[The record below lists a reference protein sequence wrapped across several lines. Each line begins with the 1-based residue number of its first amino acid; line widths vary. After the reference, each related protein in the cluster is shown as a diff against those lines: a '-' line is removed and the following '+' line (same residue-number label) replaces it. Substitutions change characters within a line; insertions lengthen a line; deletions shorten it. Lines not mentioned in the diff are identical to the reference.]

1 MDLRSHPPRGAQLA
15 PLPSVRTDPRI
26 ARTRRLLHDALLS
39 LARERDLDT
48 IAVADIADRATINR
62 STFYQHYPDKETLLA
77 DALDEQARL
86 AGADLSALLPL
97 EVSDQPPEILVRYVE
112 HLDENAAL
120 YRRSLSET
128 GSPLALARLRRRITT
143 IVTTGIECHG
153 FDPGDAGLPLEIAAA
168 SVTGSLVGVL
178 TTWLEMEPRP
188 STASAASWAWQM
200 LVPAHRPVPLLA
212 DGPESTPDAERGR
225 DEGAAAPGW
234 CAPRA

>member
-1 MDLRSHPPRGAQLA
+1 MDLRTDPPPAAQPEA
-15 PLPSVRTDPRI
+15 RTDPRI

-97 EVSDQPPEILVRYVE
+97 DESDQPPALLVRYLE

-120 YRRSLSET
+120 YRRALGET
-128 GSPLALARLRRRITT
+128 GSPLTTARLRRRMTT
-143 IVTTGIECHG
+143 IVTTGLEGHG
-153 FDPGDAGLPLEIAAA
+153 FSPGEEDLPVAIAAA
-168 SVTGSLVGVL
+168 SITGSLIGVL
-178 TTWLEMEPRP
+178 TAWLEMTPRP
-188 STASAASWAWQM
+188 STERAASWVWQM
-200 LVPAHRPVPLLA
+200 LVPARQHDPF
-212 DGPESTPDAERGR
+212 SAERTGTAR
-225 DEGAAAPGW
+225 CGSPCGT
-234 CAPRA
+234 

>member
-1 MDLRSHPPRGAQLA
+1 MDLRSHPPQGAQSA
-15 PLPSVRTDPRI
+15 PPPSARTDPRI

-62 STFYQHYPDKETLLA
+62 STFYQHYQDKETLLA

-120 YRRSLSET
+120 YRRVLGEA
-128 GSPLALARLRRRITT
+128 GSPLTMSRLRRRLSA
-143 IVTTGIECHG
+143 IVTTGIEGHG
-153 FDPGDAGLPLEIAAA
+153 FDPEPEDLPVEIAAA
-168 SVTGSLVGVL
+168 SITGSLVGVL
-178 TTWLEMEPRP
+178 TTWLEMDPRP
-188 STASAASWAWQM
+188 STERAASWAWQM
-200 LVPAHRPVPLLA
+200 LVPAPPLA
-212 DGPESTPDAERGR
+212 AGSCGAGDGGTTT
-225 DEGAAAPGW
+225 GW
-234 CAPRA
+234 CAAPS